1 MIAKR
6 IDLSRGRD
14 AFAGI
19 VAGEMLLLEG
29 SLIAA
34 RDAAQERMA
43 GILSVGGEIPFD
55 LTGTALY
62 YMSPAPGRGG
72 MAAGSAG
79 PTTSSRMDRYL
90 EMLLSLGVSATIG
103 KGPRSAG
110 AALLGARYGVP
121 YLAAVGGAGAF
132 YAGRI
137 IRSEVLCWP
146 DLGPEAVYLLE
157 VADFPVFAGID
168 AKGVSMFTEPGG
180 PIGVD

>member
-1 MIAKR
+1 VTAKR

-14 AFAGI
+14 AFTGI
-19 VAGEMLLLEG
+19 VAGEMLLLSG
-29 SLIAA
+29 PMIAA
-34 RDAAQERMA
+34 RDAAQERIA
-43 GILSVGGEIPFD
+43 RTRSGGGDVPFD
-55 LTGTALY
+55 LAGTTLY

-90 EMLLSLGVSATIG
+90 EMLISMGVAATVG
-103 KGPRSAG
+103 KGPRSAP
-110 AALLGARYGVP
+110 AAGLCARYGVP

-146 DLGPEAVYLLE
+146 DLGPEAVYRLE
-157 VADFPVFAGID
+157 VADFPVFTGID
-168 AKGVSMFTEPGG
+168 ANGASMFPWAGG
-180 PIGVD
+180 PVGLG